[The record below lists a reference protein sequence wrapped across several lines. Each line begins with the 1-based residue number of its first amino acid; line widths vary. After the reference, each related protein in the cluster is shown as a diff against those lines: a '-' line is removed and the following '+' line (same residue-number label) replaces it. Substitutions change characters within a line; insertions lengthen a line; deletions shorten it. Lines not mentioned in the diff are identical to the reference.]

1 MKARSL
7 SCVLS
12 LVLLCTVLGCKTTR
26 EQKPVTAD
34 VEEQG
39 LYVSAPEPSKP
50 SGRKGLFGSLFG
62 RREPVVATE
71 EGVFANTPEAWKLL
85 GLRRL
90 WGIDALGGD
99 VAIQN
104 LWIIDRYLFLENEQH
119 YFYVYDRDTG
129 EYVFGLDI
137 GAPITDQP
145 TFSPDD
151 RVLYVVAAR
160 ASNTFELKFA
170 ASTGPAVDLRNLYF
184 GTDHHRLYKVDRK
197 TGAYTDGRTV
207 GNAIHSTPVMSS
219 NTVYFGCNDGTV
231 YGVERAGKMEVCRR
245 FKTGGPVTAGVLLE
259 GGVLYIC
266 SQDYFVYA
274 IPAIQPQAGKSDY
287 LWKVSLESGTAETPA
302 SIGSRLYVK
311 TLSRGLFALNKDSEG
326 STQWHV
332 PEGKKLLCVGKKN
345 AYVLLNGEPPRIALV
360 DGDEGVI
367 KEKMDASG
375 FSCFVTDPSDAT
387 IYMVSRQGRVLALRE
402 WEGEEPSPAGDVE
415 EAAD

>member
-26 EQKPVTAD
+26 EQKPVTAE

-39 LYVSAPEPSKP
+39 LYVSAPEPS
-50 SGRKGLFGSLFG
+50 GRG
-62 RREPVVATE
+62 EPVVAPE
-71 EGVFANTPEAWKLL
+71 EDVFANTPEAWKLL

-145 TFSPDD
+145 TFSPEDGL
-151 RVLYVVAAR
+151 LYVAAADFCYEIDLVNRR
-160 ASNTFELKFA
+160 ASRALELKFA

-184 GTDHHRLYKVDRK
+184 GTDHRRLYKLDRK
-197 TGAYTDGRTV
+197 TGAYIDGRTV

-231 YGVERAGKMEVCRR
+231 YGVERAGRMEVSRR
-245 FKTGGPVTAGVLLE
+245 FKTGGQVTAGVLLE

-360 DGDEGVI
+360 DSDEGVI

-387 IYMVSRQGRVLALRE
+387 IYLVSRQGRLLALRE

-415 EAAD
+415 GAAD